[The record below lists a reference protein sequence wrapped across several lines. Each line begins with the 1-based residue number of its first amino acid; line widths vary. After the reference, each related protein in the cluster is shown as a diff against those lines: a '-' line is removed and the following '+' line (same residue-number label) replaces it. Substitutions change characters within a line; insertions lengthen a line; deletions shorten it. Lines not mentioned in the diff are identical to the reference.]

1 MVLMMSVKQIDLN
14 LNSNW
19 NRSLAIVETQ
29 QGVVG
34 KVGDEGLPQCKNL

>member
-1 MVLMMSVKQIDLN
+1 MVLMMSVKQID